1 MWLECIRTVYIYI
14 YNPIDIGVIWSK
26 NNIKKKTKTKTNT
39 IAEYIS
45 LKNAATRFQKYLS
58 SSFPSFWLEISDW

>member
-1 MWLECIRTVYIYI
+1 MEQEQH
-14 YNPIDIGVIWSK
+14 
-26 NNIKKKTKTKTNT
+26 KKTKKTKTNT